1 MVLFTSP
8 FCYNWSKFMAI
19 RKRKGLTLIEVMLI
33 IAFLCIIF
41 PPILEMFSKGFMVSQ
56 ESESTL
62 TASSLAQKVIEE
74 EKNLS
79 YGNIVSIPKT
89 AIAGFAS
96 FSKQVDVNEVSSNLK
111 DITVTLYYPVEN
123 GELNIVLETLVANI

>member
-1 MVLFTSP
+1 
-8 FCYNWSKFMAI
+8 MAI